1 MRGLNGAL
9 LPALCRSSLLIHP
22 LSNHL
27 LADLQNIHI
36 AHIVIDGL
44 IDSAAARKHLGLS
57 DSEYFPADAVVDP
70 REAAKA
76 YLFLA
81 QQAPSAWTFEM
92 DLRPAREHF

>member
-1 MRGLNGAL
+1 MTY
-9 LPALCRSSLLIHP
+9 
-22 LSNHL
+22 
-27 LADLQNIHI
+27 LQNIHI

-44 IDSAAARKHLGLS
+44 IDSSAARKHLGLS
-57 DSEYFPADAVVDP
+57 DSEYFHGDTVVDP